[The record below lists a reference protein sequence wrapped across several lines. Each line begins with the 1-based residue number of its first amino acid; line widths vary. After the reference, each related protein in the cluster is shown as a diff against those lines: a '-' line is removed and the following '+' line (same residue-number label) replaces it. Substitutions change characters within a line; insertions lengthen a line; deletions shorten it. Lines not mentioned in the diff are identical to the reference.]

1 MINEAIPQSVD
12 IEQALLG
19 TFLVYTNSIKQALE
33 HGLVE
38 DNFYDNRHKFIFN
51 AMKGL
56 SRDNINTDVVSV
68 MDRLKEAKALER
80 AGGVMY
86 LTDLTT
92 LGSSKSSI
100 EGFIDTLEDKK
111 TLRSLLDLSNKIN
124 HNILKS
130 TLSPE
135 DLMAEAEKEILEI
148 TRSRRTTEFSHVED
162 IMPRLLEEIK
172 VKSEKGTGITGL
184 ETGFSD
190 LDRLTGGFQKG
201 DLIILAARASV
212 GKGHPNWLELPT
224 PKGNKKVGDLVVGD
238 YVFDRYGKPTK
249 VTGVFPRGKLETYKV
264 TLSDGRSTIVDG
276 DHIWTHFSRSGSGN
290 ESLIDKTTE
299 FMYNHGVTRKNSLHS
314 IYSIP
319 TNEPVQIEEKKHKI
333 DPYVIGAL
341 IGDGCMLESRL
352 QISSG
357 DEFVV
362 KKVAKLLNSEAYFTK
377 HNNYTWCFKDK
388 KGEFLRRKEILDN
401 HESMIDYSHSKEIP
415 EEYMYDSYENRMKL
429 LNGLFDTDGCATSQ
443 GKKLSV
449 SYSTTSEALK
459 EQIMWLLN
467 SCGFLT
473 GKSLDRRDG
482 RRDCYTIN
490 VLGEPKEME
499 KLFTL
504 DRKREVIENTERIVS
519 RKYDRVGIRS
529 IEKTGIVED
538 ITCISVEHKEQ
549 LYLAND
555 FIVTHNTAL
564 ALNLA
569 KNMALLNKEPVA
581 IFSLEMPEN
590 SLVQRIV
597 SAHGDIPGNK
607 LRDGLIYS
615 NNDWNKLFKSANEV
629 QQLPIV
635 IDDSS
640 SITTSEIFSKCRKL
654 KNEHGLG
661 VIIIDYLQLLSSRS
675 RGRSREQEVAEI
687 ARSLKELARELDVPV
702 IALSQLS
709 RRVEMREDKRPILS
723 DLRESGSIEQ
733 DSDIVAFL
741 HREEYY
747 STEAEESDNQVMEV
761 ILRKHR
767 NGALGTV
774 ELAFK
779 KSANAFYTLSR

>member
-212 GKGHPNWLELPT
+212 GK
-224 PKGNKKVGDLVVGD
+224 
-238 YVFDRYGKPTK
+238 
-249 VTGVFPRGKLETYKV
+249 
-264 TLSDGRSTIVDG
+264 
-276 DHIWTHFSRSGSGN
+276 
-290 ESLIDKTTE
+290 
-299 FMYNHGVTRKNSLHS
+299 
-314 IYSIP
+314 
-319 TNEPVQIEEKKHKI
+319 
-333 DPYVIGAL
+333 
-341 IGDGCMLESRL
+341 
-352 QISSG
+352 
-357 DEFVV
+357 
-362 KKVAKLLNSEAYFTK
+362 
-377 HNNYTWCFKDK
+377 
-388 KGEFLRRKEILDN
+388 
-401 HESMIDYSHSKEIP
+401 
-415 EEYMYDSYENRMKL
+415 
-429 LNGLFDTDGCATSQ
+429 
-443 GKKLSV
+443 
-449 SYSTTSEALK
+449 
-459 EQIMWLLN
+459 
-467 SCGFLT
+467 
-473 GKSLDRRDG
+473 
-482 RRDCYTIN
+482 
-490 VLGEPKEME
+490 
-499 KLFTL
+499 
-504 DRKREVIENTERIVS
+504 
-519 RKYDRVGIRS
+519 
-529 IEKTGIVED
+529 
-538 ITCISVEHKEQ
+538 
-549 LYLAND
+549 
-555 FIVTHNTAL
+555 TAL